1 MVNNKKCAAVVLNYN
16 DFENAIKFV
25 NMIRNYSVIDQIIV
39 VDNAS
44 TDNSYEELKRL
55 SDSKIFVCETGKNG
69 GYGFGNNYGIRIAK
83 ERFDCVIAFICNSDI
98 IVSEECMEAIAN
110 TILESDN
117 VVIASAIQ
125 RNGFTGNVIKG
136 TSWDVPKTL
145 DYIRN
150 SLVIFNSIVPVKT
163 YNYKYRIEEV
173 GCVPGAF
180 LAVDISKF
188 LFFGGYDEGIFLF
201 CEESVIG
208 ARAKDCGFKTILLT
222 DYYYEHYHSISIN
235 KSIPNEINK
244 FKLTLRSRKYYLRK
258 YRNLN
263 KVQMAGINLVFGF
276 SILEW
281 KAKLFLQKVVH
292 K

>member
-1 MVNNKKCAAVVLNYN
+1 MVNDKKCAAIVLNYN

-25 NMIRNYSVIDQIIV
+25 NMIRNFSVIDQIIV

-44 TDNSYEELKRL
+44 TDKSYEELMRL
-55 SDSKIFVCETGKNG
+55 SDSNIFVCKTDKNG
-69 GYGFGNNYGIRIAK
+69 GYGFGNNFGIRIAK
-83 ERFDCVIAFICNSDI
+83 ERYNCEIAFVCNSDI
-98 IVSEECMEAIAN
+98 IVTEECMEAIAR
-110 TILESDN
+110 TILESNN

-125 RNGFTGNVIKG
+125 KNGFTGNVIKG

-150 SLVIFNSIVPVKT
+150 SLVIFNAIVPVRT
-163 YNYKYRIEEV
+163 DNYKKSIEEV

-180 LAVDISKF
+180 LAVDINKF
-188 LFFGGYDEGIFLF
+188 LSFGGYDEGIFLF

-208 ARAKDCGFKTILLT
+208 ARAKNSGFRTVILT

-263 KVQMAGINLVFGF
+263 KVQMLGINMIFGF
-276 SILEW
+276 GILEW

>member
-1 MVNNKKCAAVVLNYN
+1 MVNNKKCAAIVLNYN
-16 DFENAIKFV
+16 DSENAIKFV
-25 NMIRNYSVIDQIIV
+25 NMIRNFSVIDQIIV

-44 TDNSYEELKRL
+44 TDKSYEELMRL
-55 SDSKIFVCETGKNG
+55 SDSKILVCKTDKNG

-83 ERFDCVIAFICNSDI
+83 ERYNSEIAFICNSDI
-98 IVSEECMEAIAN
+98 IVTEKCMEAIAR
-110 TILESDN
+110 TILESN
-117 VVIASAIQ
+117 NIVIASAIQ
-125 RNGFTGNVIKG
+125 KNGFTGNVIKG
-136 TSWDVPKTL
+136 TSWDVPKTI

-150 SLVIFNSIVPVKT
+150 SLVIFNSVVPVRT
-163 YNYKYRIEEV
+163 DNYKKSVEDV

-188 LFFGGYDEGIFLF
+188 LSFGGYDEGIFLF

-208 ARAKDCGFKTILLT
+208 ARAKDCGFRTVILT

-235 KSIPNEINK
+235 KSIPDEINK

-263 KVQMAGINLVFGF
+263 KVQMVGINMIFGF

-281 KAKLFLQKVVH
+281 KAKLFLQKAVH